1 MQPADPADTLMV
13 ASACVERDRE
23 VGETV
28 PTESDSRQL
37 VFRDYLR
44 ILLRRRW
51 IVVATTIVATAAA
64 FLISSHQQHVYRA
77 SVGVLLSRQ
86 DLSAAATDR
95 QVDPSLSEDPAR
107 YASTQALLARSGGV
121 AQAAVG
127 RVPGTHR
134 SAPTLLA
141 ESSVTPNGSADILT
155 FQVDDPDAAV
165 AAQLARAYAAAFVSY
180 KQSLNTTALKN
191 ARAQLTAQIASLRAK
206 GLQDSPRYR
215 DLAASEQQLHTMELL
230 QRKDTVLGAPN
241 AGTQVQP
248 NPKRT
253 TLLGFGFGLL
263 LGIAA
268 AFAIDAIDPRIK
280 SEEEIEES
288 LDLPLLARIPAPP
301 KHLRNRFGLILVEEP
316 RSAYADAVARL
327 ATAVSF
333 TMPDHPARVLMF
345 TSAGEQE
352 GKSTTVSNLAVAL
365 ARSGSSVAVVDLDL
379 RQPTVSS
386 LFNIF
391 SLTGLTDVVVRK
403 ATLEQA
409 LVRVDLDHVGS
420 RAVQQG
426 VQTPQ
431 QAAALFVLP
440 SGPLP
445 ASPAEFVGSEAVVAR
460 VLEPLRSKVDY
471 VLIDTPP
478 MRAVVD
484 ASIVAGRADGIVIV
498 SRVGIAARPDLREL
512 KRDLDGIATPTV
524 GVVITGVDATAY
536 GYGGYGRPYEGRA
549 SQDHTPGR
557 ASAVAAA
564 PDRAVVVS
572 RPRDERR
579 SSAG

>member
-1 MQPADPADTLMV
+1 MRSADPADTLMV

-28 PTESDSRQL
+28 STESDPRQL

-51 IVVATTIVATAAA
+51 IVVATTIVATTAA
-64 FLISSHQQHVYRA
+64 FLISSSQQHVYRS
-77 SVGVLLSRQ
+77 SVAVLLSRQ
-86 DLSAAATDR
+86 DLSAAATGR
-95 QVDPSLSEDPAR
+95 QVDPSLTEDPAR
-107 YASTQALLARSGGV
+107 YASTQALLARSPGV
-121 AQAAVG
+121 AQLAARTARG
-127 RVPGTHR
+127 AQR
-134 SAPTLLA
+134 SASTLLS
-141 ESSVTPNGSADILT
+141 ESSVTPNGSADILA
-155 FQVDDPDAAV
+155 FQVDDPNAAV
-165 AAQLARAYAAAFVSY
+165 SAQLARAYAAAFVSY
-180 KQSLNTTALKN
+180 KQSLNSTALTT
-191 ARAQLTAQIASLRAK
+191 ARAQLTTQIALLRAK
-206 GLQDSPRYR
+206 GQQDTPRYR
-215 DLAASEQQLHTMELL
+215 DLAASEQQLHTMQLL
-230 QRKDTVLGAPN
+230 QGKDTVLDAPR
-241 AGTQVQP
+241 AGVQLQP

-280 SEEEIEES
+280 SEDEIEEL

-301 KHLRNRFGLILVEEP
+301 KHLRNRFGLILMDDP
-316 RSAYADAVARL
+316 RSAYADGVARL

-333 TMPDHPARVLMF
+333 TMPDHPVRVLMF

-365 ARSGSSVAVVDLDL
+365 ARGGNSVAVVDLDL

-391 SLTGLTDVVVRK
+391 SLSGLTDVVVRK
-403 ATLEQA
+403 ATLEQE
-409 LVRVDLDHVGS
+409 LVRVDIDHVGS
-420 RAVQQG
+420 RTAQQG

-431 QAAALFVLP
+431 QAAPLFVLP

-445 ASPAEFVGSEAVVAR
+445 ASPAEFVGSEAVVAL
-460 VLEPLRSKVDY
+460 VLEPLRKQVDY

-478 MRAVVD
+478 MGAVAD

-498 SRVGIAARPDLREL
+498 SRVGLAARPDLREL
-512 KRDLDGIATPTV
+512 KRQLDGIATPTL

-536 GYGGYGRPYEGRA
+536 GYGGYGQPPEGRA
-549 SQDHTPGR
+549 SQRRPPGS
-557 ASAVAAA
+557 ASAVAPA
-564 PDRAVVVS
+564 PDRGVVVS
-572 RPRDERR
+572 GRRDQRR
-579 SSAG
+579 SRAG

>member
-1 MQPADPADTLMV
+1 MQAADPADTLMV

-28 PTESDSRQL
+28 STESDPRQL
-37 VFRDYLR
+37 VFRDYLA

-64 FLISSHQQHVYRA
+64 FLISSHQQRVYRA

-86 DLSAAATDR
+86 DLSAAATGR
-95 QVDPSLSEDPAR
+95 QVDPSLTEDPAR
-107 YASTQALLARSGGV
+107 YASTQALLARSRGV
-121 AQAAVG
+121 AQLAVLHAP
-127 RVPGTHR
+127 RTHR
-134 SAPTLLA
+134 SASTLLG
-141 ESSVTPNGSADILT
+141 ESSVTPNGSADILS
-155 FQVDDPDAAV
+155 FQVDDPNAAV
-165 AAQLARAYAAAFVSY
+165 AAQLARAYAAAFASY
-180 KQSLNTTALKN
+180 KQSLNATALTD
-191 ARAQLTAQIASLRAK
+191 ARAQLRAQIASLRAK
-206 GLQDSPRYR
+206 GQQDGPLYR
-215 DLAASEQQLHTMELL
+215 NLVASEQQLHTMQLL
-230 QRKDTVLGAPN
+230 QGSDTVLGAPR
-241 AGTQVQP
+241 AGVQVQP

-268 AFAIDAIDPRIK
+268 AFAIDAVDPRIK
-280 SEEEIEES
+280 SEEEIEE
-288 LDLPLLARIPAPP
+288 LLELPLLARIPAPP
-301 KHLRNRFGLILVEEP
+301 KHLRNRFGLILTDEP
-316 RSAYADAVARL
+316 RSAYADGVARL

-333 TMPDHPARVLMF
+333 TMPDHPTRILMF

-391 SLTGLTDVVVRK
+391 SLSGLTDVVVRK

-409 LVRVDLDHVGS
+409 LVRVDIDHVGR
-420 RAVQQG
+420 RALQQG

-431 QAAALFVLP
+431 QAAPLFVLP

-460 VLEPLRSKVDY
+460 VLEPLRTQVDY

-478 MRAVVD
+478 MRAVAD
-484 ASIVAGRADGIVIV
+484 ASIVAARADGIVIV
-498 SRVGIAARPDLREL
+498 SRVGIAARPELREL
-512 KRDLDGIATPTV
+512 KRHLDGIATPTV

-536 GYGGYGRPYEGRA
+536 GYGGYGRPYDGGA
-549 SQDHTPGR
+549 SEQRTPDS
-557 ASAVAAA
+557 ASAVAPA
-564 PDRAVVVS
+564 PDRADVVS
-572 RPRDERR
+572 RRRDEHR
-579 SSAG
+579 SRAG